1 MENAIQNNLKEG
13 YEEAVTDFKSSIEEA
28 QNRFGTD
35 IANLAKFASVHFPA
49 IQNMDFKRISMEMKF
64 SGKDFGEALLKVGGL
79 AYSGFLV
86 GSVFPGIGNVI
97 GAVIIIEEL
106 EKSFQ
111 LDKYVEDIKKVSSN
125 IQNFCDT
132 EIKKF
137 EMLEKNLNKL
147 VKYINTKKTKLMELK
162 YGTL

>member
-1 MENAIQNNLKEG
+1 
-13 YEEAVTDFKSSIEEA
+13 
-28 QNRFGTD
+28 
-35 IANLAKFASVHFPA
+35 
-49 IQNMDFKRISMEMKF
+49 MEMKF
-64 SGKDFGEALLKVGGL
+64 TGKDFGGALLTVGGL

-86 GSVFPGIGNVI
+86 GSFFPGIGNII
-97 GAVIIIEEL
+97 GAVIGAIAGVVFAIVDIFMSKAKKIAKAKAQAKGIFDNMADNIIEEL
-106 EKSFQ
+106 EKNFQ
-111 LDKYVEDIKKVSSN
+111 FEKYVGNVKEVSSN

-132 EIKKF
+132 EIQKF